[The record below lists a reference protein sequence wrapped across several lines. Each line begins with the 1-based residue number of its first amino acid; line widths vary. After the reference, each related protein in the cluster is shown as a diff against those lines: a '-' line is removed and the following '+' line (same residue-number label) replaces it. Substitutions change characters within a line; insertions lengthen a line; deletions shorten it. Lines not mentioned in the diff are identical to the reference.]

1 MKFKLSSNS
10 IEKVGKPSFFS
21 AAQCEALFKALLLHD
36 EINLE
41 VSLPKPRPESYTQ
54 VQLNEYFQLSHQLW
68 RDGLSRLMLLE
79 MIEKIYHQGKLDAD
93 DKHKFYCMR
102 AKIKHLRYAFLMFDR
117 NHRFPMIFHWM
128 AAVMGY
134 MQDLLKSSQHSS
146 VKRVALLVK
155 LFLTKPIY
163 ALVIKKFDKFI
174 PSSSENFHQYL
185 DNSIDFINSKLIKD
199 RLTSHEFHEVRRVIS
214 RIVTFYN
221 CIYILYPDN
230 YQYVVLL
237 YLRTING
244 LMGSVH
250 DDLIVASF
258 NKTQN
263 YHKDTFEMP
272 TVIKQRL
279 MAYVEFY
286 KNQANLS

>member
-79 MIEKIYHQGKLDAD
+79 MIGKIYHQGKLDAD

-117 NHRFPMIFHWM
+117 NHRFPMMFHWM

-185 DNSIDFINSKLIKD
+185 DDSIDFINSKLIKD

>member
-10 IEKVGKPSFFS
+10 IEKVGNPSFFS

-117 NHRFPMIFHWM
+117 NHRFPMMFHWM

>member
-68 RDGLSRLMLLE
+68 RDGLSRLLLLE

-93 DKHKFYCMR
+93 DKHQFYCMR

-117 NHRFPMIFHWM
+117 NHRFPMMFHWM

>member
-1 MKFKLSSNS
+1 MKFKLSCNS

-68 RDGLSRLMLLE
+68 RDGLSRLLLLE

-117 NHRFPMIFHWM
+117 NHRFPMMFHWM

-185 DNSIDFINSKLIKD
+185 DDSIDFINSKLIKD

>member
-21 AAQCEALFKALLLHD
+21 ADQCEALFKALLLHD
-36 EINLE
+36 EINLD

>member
-102 AKIKHLRYAFLMFDR
+102 AKIKHLIYAFLMFDR

>member
-1 MKFKLSSNS
+1 MKFKLSCNS

-117 NHRFPMIFHWM
+117 NHRFPMMFHWM

-185 DNSIDFINSKLIKD
+185 DDSIDFINSKLIKD

>member
-93 DKHKFYCMR
+93 DKHKYYCMR

>member
-1 MKFKLSSNS
+1 MKFKLSCNS

-68 RDGLSRLMLLE
+68 RDGLSRLLLLE

-117 NHRFPMIFHWM
+117 NHRFPMMFHWM

>member
-1 MKFKLSSNS
+1 MKFKLSCNS

-117 NHRFPMIFHWM
+117 NHRFPMMFHWM

-185 DNSIDFINSKLIKD
+185 DDSIDFINSKLIKD
-199 RLTSHEFHEVRRVIS
+199 KLTSHEFHEVRRVIS
-214 RIVTFYN
+214 RFVSFYN
-221 CIYILYPDN
+221 CVYILYPHN
-230 YQYVVLL
+230 YQHAVLL

-244 LMGSVH
+244 LMGSLH

-263 YHKDTFEMP
+263 YHKDTFKIP
-272 TVIKQRL
+272 TEIKQRL
-279 MAYVEFY
+279 IAYVDFY
-286 KNQANLS
+286 KIQTSLS

>member
-1 MKFKLSSNS
+1 MKFKLSCNS

-117 NHRFPMIFHWM
+117 NHRFPMMFHWM

>member
-1 MKFKLSSNS
+1 MKFKLSYNS
-10 IEKVGKPSFFS
+10 IEKVRKPSIFS
-21 AAQCEALFKALLLHD
+21 AAQCDALFKALLLHD
-36 EINLE
+36 EINLD
-41 VSLPKPRPESYTQ
+41 VSLPTAHPECYSQ
-54 VQLNEYFQLSHQLW
+54 KQLSEYFYLSLQLW
-68 RDGLSRLMLLE
+68 REGLSREQLQE
-79 MIEKIYHQGKLDAD
+79 MIDKIYHQGNLNAD
-93 DKHKFYCMR
+93 DKHSFYCMR
-102 AKIKHLRYAFLMFDR
+102 AKIKHLRYAFLMFDK
-117 NHRFPMIFHWM
+117 NHRYPRMFHWM

-134 MQDLLKSSQHSS
+134 MQDLLKSSQQSS
-146 VKRVALLVK
+146 VKRVALVVK
-155 LFLTKPIY
+155 LFLSKPIY
-163 ALVIKKFDKFI
+163 SLLVKRFDKFI
-174 PSSSENFHQYL
+174 PSSSENFQKYL
-185 DNSIDFINSKLIKD
+185 DDSIYFIKSKLIKD
-199 RLTSHEFHEVRRVIS
+199 KLTSHEFHEVRRVIS
-214 RIVTFYN
+214 RFVTFYN

-250 DDLIVASF
+250 DELIVASF

-279 MAYVEFY
+279 ISYVDFY

>member
-68 RDGLSRLMLLE
+68 RDGLSRLLLLE

-117 NHRFPMIFHWM
+117 NHRFPMMFHWM

-221 CIYILYPDN
+221 CIYILYPDD
-230 YQYVVLL
+230 YQHAVLL

-250 DDLIVASF
+250 DDLIIASF
-258 NKTQN
+258 NKKQN
-263 YHKDTFEMP
+263 YNKDTFEMP
-272 TVIKQRL
+272 AEIKRRL
-279 MAYVEFY
+279 IAYVAFY
-286 KNQANLS
+286 KIQANLS

>member
-68 RDGLSRLMLLE
+68 RDGLSRLLLLE

-117 NHRFPMIFHWM
+117 NHRFPMMFHWM

-185 DNSIDFINSKLIKD
+185 DDSIDFINSKLIKD

>member
-68 RDGLSRLMLLE
+68 RDGLSRLLLLE
-79 MIEKIYHQGKLDAD
+79 MIEKIYHLGKLDAD

-117 NHRFPMIFHWM
+117 NHRFPMMFHWM

>member
-68 RDGLSRLMLLE
+68 RDGLSRLLLLE

-117 NHRFPMIFHWM
+117 NHRFPMMFHWM

>member
-1 MKFKLSSNS
+1 MKFKLSCNS

-79 MIEKIYHQGKLDAD
+79 MIGKIYHQGKLDAD

-117 NHRFPMIFHWM
+117 NHRFPMMFHWM

>member
-1 MKFKLSSNS
+1 MKFKLSCNS

-21 AAQCEALFKALLLHD
+21 VAQCEALFKALLLHD

-68 RDGLSRLMLLE
+68 RDGLSRLLLLE

-117 NHRFPMIFHWM
+117 NHRFPMMFHWM

>member
-79 MIEKIYHQGKLDAD
+79 MIGKIYHQGKLDAD

-117 NHRFPMIFHWM
+117 NHRFPMMFHWM

>member
-117 NHRFPMIFHWM
+117 NHRFPMMFHWM

>member
-68 RDGLSRLMLLE
+68 RDGLSRLLLLE

-117 NHRFPMIFHWM
+117 NHSFPMMFHWM

-146 VKRVALLVK
+146 VKRVAMLIK